1 MADSAASGSDGA
13 APVAPAPAAADAGAA
28 PDVSILTAL
37 ASSARVPSNSNQV
50 YKDECM
56 FSFTT
61 PESEGGLYMNL
72 QSFQVCLN
80 RVTWCLL
87 PACMMKLTT
96 VTMACVCC
104 SASRS
109 RRSLWRWIVSAQGS
123 ACTCTRH
130 GSALRRSQLKRRLR
144 LRLPLTL
151 LIRLMA
157 LLWLQRSQH
166 PRAPRLHLRRRLEQ
180 VEALVQRSQPSQ
192 SVR

>member
-1 MADSAASGSDGA
+1 MADSAANGSDGA

-72 QSFQVCLN
+72 QSFQVN
-80 RVTWCLL
+80 RATRWLL

-96 VTMACVCC
+96 VMMACVCAALPVVLGGVC
-104 SASRS
+104 GA
-109 RRSLWRWIVSAQGS
+109 GS
-123 ACTCTRH
+123 
-130 GSALRRSQLKRRLR
+130 
-144 LRLPLTL
+144 
-151 LIRLMA
+151 
-157 LLWLQRSQH
+157 
-166 PRAPRLHLRRRLEQ
+166 
-180 VEALVQRSQPSQ
+180 
-192 SVR
+192 